1 MRAQVRTIACLFA
14 LLAIGGGSSENAAIA
29 QGNAGGLWVI
39 SLEASEPTCPLL
51 AIEIFK
57 DGAGEA
63 WINGDHDP
71 DPDFPELS
79 GKVKI
84 SGGRIETAM
93 TDGIIG
99 KLRMSLRG
107 TISGNQIKSQASVT
121 ERGVGTLAGACV
133 FVRKS

>member
-1 MRAQVRTIACLFA
+1 MRARVRTMACLFA
-14 LLAIGGGSSENAAIA
+14 LWAVGGGSFKNTAIA
-29 QGNAGGLWVI
+29 QGNTSGLWLLSI
-39 SLEASEPTCPLL
+39 DASEPTCPLL
-51 AIEIFK
+51 VLEIDK
-57 DGAGEA
+57 DGTGAA

-71 DPDFPELS
+71 DPDIPDLE
-79 GKVKI
+79 GKFKI

-121 ERGVGTLAGACV
+121 EQGVGTLTGACV
-133 FVRKS
+133 FARK